1 VAINEFAVDATRVR
15 DDYFPALPPF
25 DDESNPSSTTIARYI
40 TEASAELAGKLLLQ
54 VIDPAFITDDATP
67 QYVWCAQ
74 TVTLMVAIRVLGV
87 QTGQNPEAMKAWQEI
102 LAARLKDLGDNGS
115 LALGYD
121 DSGSDGNPKGPTTY
135 LTELGISL
143 PSAADASGVTPV
155 LRRDDDL

>member
-1 VAINEFAVDATRVR
+1 MAINEFDVDADRVR

-25 DDESNPSSTTIARYI
+25 DDESNPSADTVARYI
-40 TEASAELAGKLLLQ
+40 TEAAAELAGKLLLQ
-54 VIDPAFITDDATP
+54 TIDPVFITDDTTS
-67 QYVWCAQ
+67 QFVWCAQ
-74 TVTLMVAIRVLGV
+74 TVTLMVAIRILGV
-87 QTGQNPEAMKAWQEI
+87 QTGQNPEAMKSWQSI
-102 LAARLKDLGDNGS
+102 LAGRLKDLDASGS